1 VDNWLRPVGWAG
13 CGSACA
19 AGAEALWRVLLAGL
33 LGAGRLSRLVP
44 RLLLRDL
51 LLRHLLRNAVLWD
64 VLLGHLLMERRLL
77 RGRLL

>member
-51 LLRHLLRNAVLWD
+51 LLRNAVLWD

-77 RGRLL
+77 RGRLLL